1 MGAPATSPA
10 TDRVATLD
18 ILKALAIC
26 LVVFG
31 HVVQGFDRLEIVRQG
46 DALDTLQDWAYRF
59 HMHAFFFASG
69 CALALRPPASFTALL
84 ARRAGTL
91 YWPHL
96 VWSAIYYGVA
106 VIFVRYYNSPMEDP
120 GDVDRHLIEIVTG
133 QKSWFLVTLFVV
145 TLAAWPLLARAR
157 FLALAIALALAMLP
171 LFGEWQVPHYF
182 QRFAVFLALGFVAV
196 DVVRRTE
203 ARSSALVLAAAGVT
217 LLAVVLAATTTTLAG
232 AGLRLWDLLYGCLG
246 VAGLLAV
253 SAAFARTSLMPVLS
267 WMGNASLAIF
277 LMHPLAT
284 GAARI
289 ATLKLLPHDA
299 FLQVGLVTLAG
310 IALPALAYAIA
321 LRMGMNWLFAFPR
334 RQPQGSYPAS
344 PAL

>member
-1 MGAPATSPA
+1 MWCAAPKRDRPLSCSPLRA
-10 TDRVATLD
+10 SRCSPSPTTPSRSAPED
-18 ILKALAIC
+18 IRN
-26 LVVFG
+26 
-31 HVVQGFDRLEIVRQG
+31 Q
-46 DALDTLQDWAYRF
+46 TW
-59 HMHAFFFASG
+59 
-69 CALALRPPASFTALL
+69 
-84 ARRAGTL
+84 
-91 YWPHL
+91 
-96 VWSAIYYGVA
+96 
-106 VIFVRYYNSPMEDP
+106 
-120 GDVDRHLIEIVTG
+120 
-133 QKSWFLVTLFVV
+133 
-145 TLAAWPLLARAR
+145 
-157 FLALAIALALAMLP
+157 LP
-171 LFGEWQVPHYF
+171 
-182 QRFAVFLALGFVAV
+182 
-196 DVVRRTE
+196 
-203 ARSSALVLAAAGVT
+203 GVT
-217 LLAVVLAATTTTLAG
+217 LLAGVLAATTTALAG

-299 FLQVGLVTLAG
+299 FLQVGPVTLAG